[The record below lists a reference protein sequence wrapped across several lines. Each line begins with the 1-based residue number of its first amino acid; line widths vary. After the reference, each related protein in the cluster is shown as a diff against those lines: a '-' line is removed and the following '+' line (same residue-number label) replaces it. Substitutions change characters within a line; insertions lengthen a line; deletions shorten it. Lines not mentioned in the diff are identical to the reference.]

1 MKKISERLTIPELII
16 YVAKFMFEREL
27 TDIAGGN
34 ISAVDGDTV
43 YMTPTL
49 AGNQWHWDI
58 GADDV
63 VVGSLSNIDE
73 MKKDPRFSREGLS
86 HLAIY
91 KAYPFVGAVIHA
103 HPKYILPFTANNT
116 PIPPVLN
123 SSKNFGTLQYHAE
136 APAYSQEQADLIV
149 DMLKENQEQMKTKA
163 AAVLMPRHGVILG
176 SPDLITALDCLQ
188 RMNTNAFSVLAQ
200 KWIS

>member
-49 AGNQWHWDI
+49 AGNQWHWDF

-103 HPKYILPFTANNT
+103 HPKYMLPFTANNT

-123 SSKNFGTLQYHAE
+123 SSMSFGTLEYHAE

-149 DMLKENQEQMKTKA
+149 GMLKGKEENMKSKA
-163 AAVLMPRHGVILG
+163 AGVLMPRHGVILA

-188 RMNTNAFSVLAQ
+188 RMNTNAFSVMAQ
-200 KWIS
+200 KWID